1 MMAHMRAVA
10 AFPGSQQVKIIEQEP
25 PAISRPD
32 QVTLRLLE
40 VGICGTDKEIC
51 SFEYGT
57 APPGSDHLVIGLQD
71 FIKADPAR
79 LMRTMVLKNQVLLG
93 TVNAGP
99 EDFAAAL
106 RDLDVFRRRWPAV
119 AGTLIAGRHP
129 PEQAPELILG
139 RPAGIKTVITFE

>member
-57 APPGSDHLVIGLQD
+57 VPPGPHHLVI
-71 FIKADPAR
+71 
-79 LMRTMVLKNQVLLG
+79 
-93 TVNAGP
+93 
-99 EDFAAAL
+99 
-106 RDLDVFRRRWPAV
+106 
-119 AGTLIAGRHP
+119 
-129 PEQAPELILG
+129 APESRAEIVATG
-139 RPAGIKTVITFE
+139 SAFESFRYGDLVVPSLPPPCPNRGC